1 MNVSQA
7 RYRRIGIQS
16 CDVRMASVLQI
27 VMATLQN
34 VAGSTG
40 HDCILK
46 GLITSR
52 LEDNHSIYIYKDIL

>member
-1 MNVSQA
+1 MNVSRA

-16 CDVRMASVLQI
+16 CDVRMAGVPQI
-27 VMATLQN
+27 AMATLQN

-46 GLITSR
+46 GLIAPR
-52 LEDNHSIYIYKDIL
+52 LEDNHSIYTYKDIL